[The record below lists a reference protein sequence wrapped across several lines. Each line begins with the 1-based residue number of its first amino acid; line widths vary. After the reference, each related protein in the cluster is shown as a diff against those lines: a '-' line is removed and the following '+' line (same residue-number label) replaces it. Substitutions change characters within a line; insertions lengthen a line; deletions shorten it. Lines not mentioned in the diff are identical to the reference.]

1 VAVKFVSRDKWGAK
15 PPKAVTSLSPSALA
29 GVAVHWFG
37 NPRAAKSHDGCAAL
51 LRSVQNTHMS
61 PGGLGTTDGAN
72 DIAYNHGVCPHGHAF
87 TLRGFGVQTGA
98 NGDSESNRD
107 YAAIVYMAGE
117 GDPPPSDEVLL
128 VIADVIRAWQ
138 AKGAGPLVKPHQ
150 FFTGSSCPG
159 PNLLKWVDVKPRPWK
174 GKRKDTAVA
183 LKDETPHWL
192 IDFVQWRLAA
202 RGKGKARPRSLP
214 KPVPQTG
221 WEAAA
226 RIDRMVNEI
235 GPRGSFLDWVQWRR
249 GGSKKGER
257 PRSVPAKVPE
267 SWENGLKRLEEIFS
281 GEAPPKPRP
290 RPKPKPKPAPEP
302 EPQKR
307 TRITQKSE
315 LLAEPR
321 ATREELEAF
330 MLAGEHGG
338 YTDANVRGI
347 VKRYVA
353 TATSVGLDP
362 LLVVSQM
369 VLETGNLTSFWSQVP
384 RRNPAGIGV
393 TGEEGAGNTFSSWD
407 KACRAH
413 VGRLLAYALPK
424 GAENAAQRALI
435 KEALQVRPLPDDR
448 RGRAPT
454 LAGLAGSWAMDPK
467 YAGKIVRIANQIRPV

>member
-1 VAVKFVSRDKWGAK
+1 VAVKFVSRSQWGAK
-15 PPKAVTSLSPSALA
+15 PPKAVTKLSPSALA

-37 NPRAAKSHDGCAAL
+37 KPRAAKSHDGCASL
-51 LRSVQNTHMS
+51 LRSVQNTHMG
-61 PGGLGTTDGAN
+61 PGGLGVKGGGN
-72 DIAYNHGVCPHGHAF
+72 DIAYNHAVCPHGEAF

-117 GDPPPSDEVLL
+117 GDPPPSDEVLQ

-138 AKGAGPLVKPHQ
+138 AKGAGPLVKPHR

-159 PNLLKWVDVKPRPWK
+159 PELLKWVDVKPRPWK
-174 GKRKDTAVA
+174 GKGKEAAVA
-183 LKDETPHWL
+183 LKDETPDWL
-192 IDFVQWRLAA
+192 IDFVQWRLAG
-202 RGKGKARPRSLP
+202 RRKPRARPRSVP

-235 GPRGSFLDWVQWRR
+235 GPRECFLDWVQWRR
-249 GGSKKGER
+249 SGSKKSER
-257 PRSVPAKVPE
+257 PRSLPAEIPA
-267 SWENGLKRLEEIFS
+267 SWEDGLKRLEQIFS
-281 GEAPPKPRP
+281 GEAPK
-290 RPKPKPKPAPEP
+290 PKPKPKPKPEPTP

-321 ATREELEAF
+321 VTREELESF
-330 MLAGEHGG
+330 MLARDHGG

-347 VKRYVA
+347 LRRYVA

-393 TGEEGAGNTFSSWD
+393 TGEEGAGNTFASWD

-424 GAENAAQRALI
+424 DSENAAQRALI
-435 KEALQVRPLPDDR
+435 KEALKVRPLPDDR

-467 YAGKIVRIANQIRPV
+467 YAGKIVRIANEIRPL

>member
-1 VAVKFVSRDKWGAK
+1 VAVKFVSRNQWGAK
-15 PPKAVTSLSPSALA
+15 APKAVTKLSPTALA

-37 NPRAAKSHDGCAAL
+37 KPRAAKSHDGCAAL
-51 LRSVQNTHMS
+51 LRSVQNTHMG
-61 PGGLGTTDGAN
+61 PKGLGVPEGGN
-72 DIAYNHGVCPHGHAF
+72 DIAYNHAVCPHGHAF

-98 NGDSESNRD
+98 NGDSQSNRD
-107 YAAIVYMAGE
+107 YAAVVYMAGE
-117 GDPPPSDEVLL
+117 GDPPPSDEVRAL
-128 VIADVIRAWQ
+128 IAEVIRAWQ
-138 AKGAGPLVKPHQ
+138 AKGAGPLVKPHH
-150 FFTGSSCPG
+150 FFTKSECPG
-159 PNLLKWVDVKPRPWK
+159 PDLLKWVDLRPSPWK
-174 GKRKDTAVA
+174 GKGKDAAVA
-183 LKDETPHWL
+183 VKDETPDWL
-192 IDFVQWRLAA
+192 IDFVQWRLGD
-202 RGKGKARPRSLP
+202 RGKAKARPRSVP

-235 GPRGSFLDWVQWRR
+235 GPRESFLDWVQWRKS
-249 GGSKKGER
+249 GAKKSER
-257 PRSVPAKVPE
+257 PRSVPAEIPD
-267 SWENGLKRLEEIFS
+267 SWKDGLKRLEQIFS
-281 GEAPPKPRP
+281 GKA
-290 RPKPKPKPAPEP
+290 PKPKPGPKQPEP
-302 EPQKR
+302 EPVPEPPKR

-321 ATREELEAF
+321 VTREELEAF
-330 MLAGEHGG
+330 MLARDHGG

-393 TGEEGAGNTFSSWD
+393 TGEEGKGNTFATWD

-413 VGRLLAYALPK
+413 VGRLLAYALSK
-424 GAENAAQRALI
+424 DAENTAQRALI
-435 KEALQVRPLPDDR
+435 KEALRVRPLPDDR

>member
-1 VAVKFVSRDKWGAK
+1 VAVKFVSRKQWGAK
-15 PPKAVTSLSPSALA
+15 APKAVTKLSPTALA

-37 NPRAAKSHDGCAAL
+37 SPRAAKSHDGCAGL

-61 PGGLGTTDGAN
+61 PGGLGAKDGGN
-72 DIAYNHGVCPHGHAF
+72 DIAYNHAVCPHGHAF

-98 NGDSESNRD
+98 NGDSQSNRD
-107 YAAIVYMAGE
+107 FAAIVYMAGE
-117 GDPPPSDEVLL
+117 GDPPPSDEVRAL
-128 VIADVIRAWQ
+128 IADVIRAWQ

-150 FFTGSSCPG
+150 FFTGSDCPG
-159 PNLLKWVDVKPRPWK
+159 PDLLDWVGLKPSPWK
-174 GKRKDTAVA
+174 GKRKDAAVA
-183 LKDETPHWL
+183 LKDETPDWL
-192 IDFVQWRLAA
+192 LDFVQWRLGD
-202 RGKGKARPRSLP
+202 RGQPKARPRSVP

-235 GPRGSFLDWVQWRR
+235 GPRESFLDWVQWRKS
-249 GGSKKGER
+249 GGKKGER
-257 PRSVPAKVPE
+257 PRSVPAEVPE
-267 SWENGLKRLEEIFS
+267 SWKDGLKRLEQIFS
-281 GEAPPKPRP
+281 GKTPKPDP
-290 RPKPKPKPAPEP
+290 PPGPG
-302 EPQKR
+302 KR

-315 LLAEPR
+315 LLAGPR
-321 ATREELEAF
+321 VTREELEAF
-330 MLAGEHGG
+330 MLARDHGG

-347 VKRYVA
+347 VRRYVT

-393 TGEEGAGNTFSSWD
+393 TGEEGKGNTFGSWD

-413 VGRLLAYALPK
+413 VGRLLAYALPE
-424 GAENAAQRALI
+424 GAETPAQKALI
-435 KEALQVRPLPDDR
+435 KEALKVRDLPADR

-467 YAGKIVRIANQIRPV
+467 YAGKLVRIANEIRPL